1 MNNNNTI
8 NSNFVIES
16 EILVKYLGSD
26 PTVQIPNGVT
36 KIGTSAFSNSNVEEI
51 VFSRSLQVIEECAFE
66 NCKKLEFVK
75 LPEGLIKIG
84 THAFYGCSALKC
96 VYVPS
101 SILILE
107 ENAFSGCPSDFFL
120 ISAKGSE
127 AEKIAT
133 AKLLGFKEGS
143 SQTVDKFKGLNQ
155 KRKEL
160 TTKTFDIFGE
170 QITCSNSLPLYDK
183 IVNRYKISN
192 QKFIDKIKNFLP
204 RDLDGVTNG
213 NMQKIIDD
221 QTAQVLHFLQEEG
234 VVIEKSHATLAI
246 SSDVVNLCNNM
257 GFVLKKYKIIKES
270 ISKNIEEKV
279 VDLKHEIDSKVTG
292 LPYGVIGNTMDLLI
306 YDIGE
311 LEAKARQRGQATAIA
326 ERKLSSFQSQQWI
339 QGNEIYDAELK
350 KQMPIICE
358 NAENICE
365 NLKQWELSILS
376 KSGLLDMEFIKSLD
390 YKKSM
395 ELFNSTEDR
404 ERDEGIILA
413 LSLKKYPYNISAI
426 AKAVA
431 KKYSSQ
437 GLLDLVEFL
446 GISNE
451 VAECAKEERAKYI
464 SKLKDTL
471 SSKPSTNLM
480 VEFYCEIKG
489 NLDGDEKK
497 DLLSKIANRIS
508 TQVSHLSNTS
518 AENDIQNIKEYVEQ
532 KLISIFTPNQW
543 DLFINE
549 GIHPRDFITS
559 IPFENCSTYE
569 SMLLYIIST
578 LDRRKKETE
587 LNFSRAKEQL
597 ESAKTIKEYEETKK
611 LFAKLNGYNDSLKII
626 EEIDKTILD
635 LQYEEIVS
643 ELGKSKKREKLNV
656 AKVKLNALEN
666 HAPSKKK
673 LAEVDL
679 LLKKDTKNKIIIG
692 LISSVLVIAIFVVL
706 FTVIIPNS
714 KYNDAIALMNDGKY
728 TGAIIIFEE
737 LDGYE
742 DSLQKIEEIHSSG
755 KLHARKL
762 AEEGKYQEAADLSNK
777 YGLSEDAEHYYKI
790 SNGEYWR
797 LCEHFDFKEIVLP
810 DNITTIGESAFLNC
824 SNLTK
829 ITIPNNVTSIGK
841 SAFSG
846 CSRLTN
852 ITIPNNVTSIGEYAF
867 SGCSSLTSITLPNNV
882 TYIGESAFSGCSRL
896 TNITIP
902 NNVTSIGEYAFS
914 GCSSLTSITLPNNVT
929 RISKSTFADCSSL
942 TNIEIPNSVEI
953 IDEAAFSGCSSLT
966 KMTIPENVTK
976 ISKDVLNG
984 CNNLQEL
991 TIPFTGLS
999 VDSIEYEAH
1008 VGYIFGYDYDSG
1020 RYSPTGHFY
1029 TTSGSS
1035 YLTNYNCY
1043 TYNIPKSLK
1052 NVIITNSKT
1061 IKAFAFQNCNTLE
1074 GVELYDGTTT
1084 IEDNAF
1090 KGCSKLESLILPD
1103 TINSIYLD
1111 IFTTLPNLNYTEY
1124 NNAYYFGSSNNL
1136 YMFLVKAKDNS
1147 ITTCTIHS
1155 NTKFI
1160 ANDAFLDCT
1169 NLKNIFLPTGLIC
1182 IGHSAF
1188 EGCTSITEIVIPDSV
1203 TMLGVA
1209 AFQDCTA
1216 LRSVKI
1222 GCGVTN
1228 IKTSTFDGCE
1238 NISTLIIPVS
1248 VTEIGGWAFD
1258 YAGRDNLSYVYY
1270 GGTSQQWSNIVIDR
1284 WGAVSSIFA
1293 DEYMRPSP
1301 LYYYSETKPT
1311 TTGNYWHYVDGVPT
1325 IW

>member
-1 MNNNNTI
+1 MNTNNTI
-8 NSNFVIES
+8 NSNFVIDS

-26 PTVQIPNGVT
+26 PTVKIPNGVT

-107 ENAFSGCPSDFFL
+107 ENAFSGCPSNFFL

-127 AEKIAT
+127 AEKFAT

-143 SQTVDKFKGLNQ
+143 SQTVDKFKGLSQ

-183 IVNRYKISN
+183 IVNRYKRSN
-192 QKFIDKIKNFLP
+192 KKFVDKIKNFLP
-204 RDLDGVTNG
+204 RDLDSVTNG
-213 NMQKIIDD
+213 NIQKIIDD

-246 SSDVVNLCNNM
+246 SSDVVNLCNNI
-257 GFVLKKYKIIKES
+257 GLVLKKYKIIKES

-292 LPYGVIGNTMDLLI
+292 LPYGVIGNTMDLLV

-326 ERKLSSFQSQQWI
+326 ERKLSSFQSKQWI

-365 NLKQWELSILS
+365 NLKQWELSVLS

-404 ERDEGIILA
+404 ERDESIILA

-497 DLLSKIANRIS
+497 YLLSKIAKRIS
-508 TQVSHLSNTS
+508 TQVSDLSKNS
-518 AENDIQNIKEYVEQ
+518 AKNDIQNTKEYVEQ
-532 KLISIFTPNQW
+532 KLISILTPNQW

-587 LNFSRAKEQL
+587 LKFSRAKEQL

-626 EEIDKTILD
+626 EEIEKTILD
-635 LQYEEIVS
+635 LQYEEVVS
-643 ELGKSKKREKLNV
+643 ELGESKKREKLNV
-656 AKVKLNALEN
+656 AKIKLNALGN
-666 HAPSKKK
+666 HNPSKEK

-679 LLKKDTKNKIIIG
+679 LLKKDTKNKIVIG
-692 LISSVLVIAIFVVL
+692 LISSILVIAMFVML

-714 KYNDAIALMNDGKY
+714 KYNDAIALMDIGNYDE
-728 TGAIIIFEE
+728 AILAFED
-737 LDGYE
+737 LDGYR
-742 DSLQKIEEIHSSG
+742 DSDDKVNECHTAILDIKYNDAIILMNSGKYSDAILVFETLNGYKNSATKINECHNAIWEEKYNTAISLMNEGHIVEAYEILTEINEYKDSKAKAESIYDEYKVKKLGDAKIGDSFIFGKFEQDNNIGNGAEEIEWIILDKKDGAVLVVSKYCLFQHTYEATVGEEYNVTWENSDVRALLNGDFYENTFSLSE
-755 KLHARKL
+755 KSYVKATNIS
-762 AEEGKYQEAADLSNK
+762 AEENCL
-777 YGLSEDAEHYYKI
+777 
-790 SNGEYWR
+790 
-797 LCEHFDFKEIVLP
+797 
-810 DNITTIGESAFLNC
+810 FL
-824 SNLTK
+824 
-829 ITIPNNVTSIGK
+829 
-841 SAFSG
+841 
-846 CSRLTN
+846 
-852 ITIPNNVTSIGEYAF
+852 
-867 SGCSSLTSITLPNNV
+867 
-882 TYIGESAFSGCSRL
+882 
-896 TNITIP
+896 
-902 NNVTSIGEYAFS
+902 
-914 GCSSLTSITLPNNVT
+914 
-929 RISKSTFADCSSL
+929 
-942 TNIEIPNSVEI
+942 
-953 IDEAAFSGCSSLT
+953 
-966 KMTIPENVTK
+966 
-976 ISKDVLNG
+976 
-984 CNNLQEL
+984 
-991 TIPFTGLS
+991 LS
-999 VDSIEYEAH
+999 VDEAKKYFTSSTSRIAIATKYANEGRESATIWWLRSTG
-1008 VGYIFGYDYDSG
+1008 GYSYNPSGVSEEGEIRNSGYNHS
-1020 RYSPTGHFY
+1020 
-1029 TTSGSS
+1029 
-1035 YLTNYNCY
+1035 
-1043 TYNIPKSLK
+1043 
-1052 NVIITNSKT
+1052 
-1061 IKAFAFQNCNTLE
+1061 
-1074 GVELYDGTTT
+1074 
-1084 IEDNAF
+1084 
-1090 KGCSKLESLILPD
+1090 
-1103 TINSIYLD
+1103 
-1111 IFTTLPNLNYTEY
+1111 
-1124 NNAYYFGSSNNL
+1124 
-1136 YMFLVKAKDNS
+1136 VKAGVRPAMWIDLNS
-1147 ITTCTIHS
+1147 
-1155 NTKFI
+1155 
-1160 ANDAFLDCT
+1160 
-1169 NLKNIFLPTGLIC
+1169 
-1182 IGHSAF
+1182 
-1188 EGCTSITEIVIPDSV
+1188 
-1203 TMLGVA
+1203 
-1209 AFQDCTA
+1209 
-1216 LRSVKI
+1216 
-1222 GCGVTN
+1222 
-1228 IKTSTFDGCE
+1228 
-1238 NISTLIIPVS
+1238 
-1248 VTEIGGWAFD
+1248 
-1258 YAGRDNLSYVYY
+1258 
-1270 GGTSQQWSNIVIDR
+1270 
-1284 WGAVSSIFA
+1284 
-1293 DEYMRPSP
+1293 
-1301 LYYYSETKPT
+1301 
-1311 TTGNYWHYVDGVPT
+1311 
-1325 IW
+1325 